1 MNQAQIRG
9 MRQFHEST
17 VCRKPPMSAREM
29 ALTPHNLSKSG
40 DIAILED
47 GRQYIWDAR
56 FDQWTL
62 WKI

>member
-1 MNQAQIRG
+1 
-9 MRQFHEST
+9 
-17 VCRKPPMSAREM
+17 MSAREM